1 MVVVGKVGGPV
12 AHAGHDNVTRMP
24 DHPPNT
30 DTVAARE
37 RAFLLQAV
45 TDPSWLFQDMDLHL
59 DRAAFVPMRQEDY
72 QRSTF
77 LDHRREAAAGKPA
90 ITRLS
95 SLVAGAAD
103 REPGPINWIFHPGHV
118 GSTLLSRLLGE
129 LDALLP
135 LREPLPLRS
144 LAGLWRE
151 QGDPLAQLDAAGFK
165 RLERAIWVL
174 LGRSFRDNQLALVK
188 ATSDCCNLLERAL
201 SAHPDSRAVW
211 LDVDLETFLAGM
223 LRNQA
228 RRQETRAFAQ
238 SRLMDLHRLLDDR
251 EIRLYHLDIGPLTA
265 MSWLANQGHRLLAAN
280 SANGDRVLTLHFHDL
295 LEFPETELSRVLEH
309 FRMPTKPATVS
320 RLADSP
326 WRRTYAKHPDSPF
339 SARQR
344 YEQLAAS
351 RRDHAGEIEAGMAF
365 ADRLCSRHEVLA
377 ALGSYLR
384 PPE

>member
-1 MVVVGKVGGPV
+1 
-12 AHAGHDNVTRMP
+12 MP

-30 DTVAARE
+30 DALAARE
-37 RAFLLQAV
+37 RAFLAQAV
-45 TDPSWLFQDMDLHL
+45 RDPSWLFQDMELHL

-72 QRSTF
+72 QRSAF
-77 LDHRREAAAGKPA
+77 LDHRLEAAGGKPA

-95 SLVAGAAD
+95 SLVAAAAD
-103 REPGPINWIFHPGHV
+103 QAPGPINWIFHPGHV

-129 LDALLP
+129 LEPILP

-151 QGDPLAQLDAAGFK
+151 QDDPLAQLDRAAYD
-165 RLERAIWVL
+165 RLERAIWVM
-174 LGRSFRDNQLALVK
+174 LGRRFRDDQRALVK
-188 ATSDCCNLLERAL
+188 ATSDCCNLLQRAL
-201 SAHPDSRAVW
+201 SAHPESRAVW

-251 EIRLYHLDIGPLTA
+251 KIRLYHLDIGQLTA
-265 MSWLANQGHRLLAAN
+265 MSWLASQGHRLPAAD
-280 SANGDRVLTLHFHDL
+280 SANGDQLLALHFHDL
-295 LEFPETELSRVLEH
+295 LESPETELSRVLEH
-309 FRMPTKPATVS
+309 FRMPAQPESVA

-326 WRRTYAKHPDSPF
+326 WRRSYAKRPDSPF

-351 RRDHAGEIEAGMAF
+351 RRDHAVEIRAGLEF
-365 ADRLCSRHEVLA
+365 ADRLCGRHEALA
-377 ALGSYLR
+377 ALKPHLR